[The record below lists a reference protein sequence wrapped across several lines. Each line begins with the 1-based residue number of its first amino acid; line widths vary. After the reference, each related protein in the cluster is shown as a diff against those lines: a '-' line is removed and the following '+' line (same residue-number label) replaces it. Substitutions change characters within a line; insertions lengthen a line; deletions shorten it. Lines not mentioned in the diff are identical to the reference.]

1 MIAMQM
7 STEHQR
13 VLHPSDLAAAV
24 ELSSLAGWNQTAED
38 WRMLLDLAPAGCF
51 GIEAHGQLVSTT
63 TLLCYGQRLAWIG
76 MVLTHPEYRG
86 RGFARRLLAHA
97 MDSAN
102 SLGIET
108 VKLDATDQ
116 GKPLYENFG
125 FHAEQSVERWVRPGV
140 STSEPPGRSLQSS
153 RSSRELDLEAFGA
166 DRRIVLESL
175 AGRSEVYANS
185 NAFLFTRTGR
195 TMPYLGPCVAADH
208 NDACALITDCVQASP
223 RANWSWDLLP
233 ANHKAVAVA
242 AALGF
247 TRQRHLTR
255 MAMGRPLRGRDEFIY
270 AIAGFELG

>member
-1 MIAMQM
+1 MQI
-7 STEHQR
+7 STEQLR
-13 VLHPSDLAAAV
+13 ALHPGDLVAAV
-24 ELSSLAGWNQTAED
+24 ELSSVAGWNQTAQD
-38 WRMLLDLAPAGCF
+38 WRMLLDLVPSGCF

-63 TLLCYGQRLAWIG
+63 TLLCYGRRLAWIG
-76 MVLTHPEYRG
+76 MVLTKPEYRG

-125 FHAEQSVERWVRPGV
+125 FRAEQSVERWTRPGV
-140 STSEPPGRSLQSS
+140 SNFGSPERSVQSS
-153 RSSRELDLEAFGA
+153 QYWRELDLEAFGA
-166 DRRIVLESL
+166 DRQAVLENL
-175 AGRSEVYANS
+175 AGRSEVYAS
-185 NAFLFTRTGR
+185 PRAFLLARTGR
-195 TMPYLGPCVAADH
+195 TMAYLGPCVASDH
-208 NDACALITDCVQASP
+208 NDARALITECVQASP

-233 ANHKAVAVA
+233 ANHNAVSVA
-242 AALGF
+242 TALGF

-255 MAMGRPLRGRDEFIY
+255 MAMGKPLRGRDEFIY